1 MICANTVFRCFK
13 SIERAA
19 NFITGAA
26 GPYFVALAVILIT
39 MGTACFCAFPPPF
52 SPLCAHLTYSTV
64 DVIAPT
70 LSYPFLTL
78 PICVLIAIN
87 LFGHYYYVITVPPG
101 FIDDGPREPG
111 ANHTTAASWLWAK
124 KTSANGKGRHQR
136 VLTGGVR
143 WSARG
148 VKITPAALTK
158 CNKCARMRPEVCAFR
173 FRWNGLWMLRT
184 M

>member
-39 MGTACFCAFPPPF
+39 MGTVCFF
-52 SPLCAHLTYSTV
+52 
-64 DVIAPT
+64 DVVAPT
-70 LSYPFLTL
+70 LSYPFLSL

-111 ANHTTAASWLWAK
+111 SSHTANSWLWAK

-148 VKITPAALTK
+148 VKITPAAQTK
-158 CNKCARMRPEVCAFR
+158 CNKCGRMRPEVCIFVFIRAGCDCR
-173 FRWNGLWMLRT
+173 GPRSART
-184 M
+184 TARYATNAC